1 MTYVKVSIP
10 KNSEGAGAA
19 TIKMPTVILIDVAD
33 VASEPARTLGSPN
46 ISGDIT
52 LETGAKAVGIYATPS
67 SIEITRESS
76 GDVDARSTIKGV
88 AYDHPGD
95 SDAIEGHLEAFLNKG
110 VIALVTECDGSA
122 NGRVRLVGSVCNP
135 LYLEPE
141 YTNTNEATRNHFV
154 WKQAQ
159 GDKFGV
165 ATYAGALPTLAADA
179 AVEAGA

>member
-19 TIKMPTVILIDVAD
+19 TIKKPTVILIDVAD

>member
-19 TIKMPTVILIDVAD
+19 TIKKPTVILIDVDD
-33 VASEPARTLGSPN
+33 VTTEPARVLGSPT
-46 ISGDIT
+46 ISGNIV
-52 LETGAKAVGIYATPS
+52 LAQGAKAVGIYATPS

-95 SDAIEGHLEAFLNKG
+95 SDAIEGHLEAYLNKG
-110 VIALVTECDGSA
+110 VIALVTECDGA
-122 NGRVRLVGSVCNP
+122 AAGRVRLIGSACNP

-165 ATYAGALPTLAADA
+165 ATYTGDLPTLAADA